1 MPKLRKTVTD
11 QGRRRLMSDFAGLPR
26 NFGISPDRMTPDQ
39 AAEYL
44 WRRFMAQL
52 ER

>member
-11 QGRRRLMSDFAGLPR
+11 QGRRRLMSD
-26 NFGISPDRMTPDQ
+26 FGISPDRMTPDQ